1 MQWLLK
7 PLSSLVTS
15 GFRCGMHLPFLIPL
29 FAGGYT
35 KGTWWDTG
43 IGQPWDS
50 IPTILVWTVE
60 ACPELSEE
68 GCTGEDESLP
78 HGEAQRALP
87 MQPLKGWQLP
97 KLAAM
102 AATWHFSE
110 HIVSD
115 ACPGFPGLRCRE
127 HSCMLDSGGHK
138 EKGVEASE
146 GTSHLETLSRKGP
159 LTPRSPQ
166 GRAKP
171 WVDYSVCG
179 CSGACGGQTDD
190 SCLPQ

>member
-1 MQWLLK
+1 MQTLK

-35 KGTWWDTG
+35 KGTWWDTE

-68 GCTGEDESLP
+68 GCAGEDESLP
-78 HGEAQRALP
+78 RGEAQRALP
-87 MQPLKGWQLP
+87 MQPLKGWQLFIWRP
-97 KLAAM
+97 WQPLGRAVS
-102 AATWHFSE
+102 TWFQMPALGS
-110 HIVSD
+110 
-115 ACPGFPGLRCRE
+115 PGLRCRE
-127 HSCMLDSGGHK
+127 HSCMLDSCGHK
-138 EKGVEASE
+138 EEGVEASE

-159 LTPRSPQ
+159 PTPPSP
-166 GRAKP
+166 R
-171 WVDYSVCG
+171 
-179 CSGACGGQTDD
+179 GQ
-190 SCLPQ
+190 SPG